1 MATGLQEGLYRRLV
15 QIRIHRVAE
24 DHRIVLLV
32 AVTQI
37 QSQQHCHAGTNMG
50 GFIIRDELVA
60 ANQLLPKRIG
70 GELYG
75 RVVIEQTQ

>member
-15 QIRIHRVAE
+15 QIRIRRVAE
-24 DHRIVLLV
+24 DHRVVLLV
-32 AVTQI
+32 TVAQI
-37 QSQQHCHAGTNMG
+37 QSQQHCHARANMG
-50 GFIIRDELVA
+50 GFIIRNELIA
-60 ANQLLPKRIG
+60 ANQLLPKSIG